1 LPAAIDPAML
11 GDGTAYIGTARTDEM
26 DDDTLARRTRDLTSA
41 RGRLADALA
50 ADVEAEEVLIRFD
63 RWATD
68 LWDGLAVV
76 YDAGDVLPALIDVI
90 AAVHEARPDRLRH
103 RDRERTLRPDW
114 FQSADALGYV
124 AYADLF
130 ATDLQGI
137 RGRIDYLSDLG
148 VTYLH
153 LMPLLT
159 PRPGAND
166 GGYAVMDYRSVR
178 PDLGTMADL
187 AALAA
192 DLHDADISLTLD
204 LVLNHVAREHEWA
217 ERAKAGDP
225 KYRNYFYVF
234 DDRELPDAYEQT
246 LPEVFPAFAPGNFTW
261 DDALGAW
268 VWTTFNEWQWDVNWA
283 NPDVFV
289 EFADIVGFLGNQ
301 GADCIRLDAIAFVWK
316 RMGTNCQNQ
325 PEVHAITQA
334 LRAATRIMTPAV
346 IFKAEAIV
354 GPQDVVAYLGQGD
367 HAGKVSDLAYHNSL
381 MVQIWSALAAR
392 DGRLLAT
399 ALSRFA
405 PIPVTSAWAT
415 YLRCHDDIGWAIDDA
430 DAAEVGWNGY
440 DHRSFLAEFYAGE
453 FPGSFATGMHF
464 QSNPETGDRRTS
476 GSAASLAG
484 LEAGMD
490 SGDTAALDT
499 AIDRLTCA
507 YAMVFGFGGLPLLYM
522 GDELGMINDRSYA
535 DDPAKRDDNRWV
547 HRPAMNWSIGDG
559 TSKAAY
565 ISERVLVAMKRLIT
579 VRKTLPAL
587 HASVATDA
595 FTTSNPAVLVFRR
608 RHAAGSIVEVYN
620 LSETPQSFGTQALWP
635 LSGPYMHDHISGMD
649 FAFHDESVIPAYG
662 AWWLTSTT

>member
-1 LPAAIDPAML
+1 MAGM
-11 GDGTAYIGTARTDEM
+11 GRM
-26 DDDTLARRTRDLTSA
+26 DDQTQVLRRRDLTAA
-41 RGRLADALA
+41 RTRLSEALA
-50 ADVEAEEVLIRFD
+50 RDEAREEVLIRFD
-63 RWATD
+63 RWAED
-68 LWDGLAVV
+68 LWDGLHAV
-76 YDAGDVLPALIDVI
+76 YDAEAVLPALVDVL
-90 AAVHEARPDRLRH
+90 AAVHLARPARLRQ
-103 RDRERTLRPDW
+103 RDRERILRPDW

-130 ATDLQGI
+130 AKNLQGI
-137 RGRIDYLSDLG
+137 RSRIGYLRDLG

-159 PRPGAND
+159 PRPDAND

-187 AALAA
+187 AALAG
-192 DLHDADISLTLD
+192 DLHEAGISLTLD

-217 ERAKAGDP
+217 VKAKSGDP
-225 KYRNYFYVF
+225 KYRDYFYAF
-234 DDRELPDAYEQT
+234 ADREMPDAYERT

-261 DDALGAW
+261 DETLDAW
-268 VWTTFNEWQWDVNWA
+268 VWTTFNEWQWDVKWS

-289 EFADIVGFLGNQ
+289 EFADIIGFLGNQ

-316 RMGTNCQNQ
+316 RLGTDCQNQ

-334 LRAATRIMTPAV
+334 LRACARIMTPAV

-354 GPQDVVAYLGQGD
+354 GPQDVVAYLGQGE

-381 MVQIWSALAAR
+381 MVQIWSALATR
-392 DGRLLAT
+392 DGRLLST

-440 DHRSFLAEFYAGE
+440 SHRSFLAEYYAGD
-453 FPGSFATGMHF
+453 FPGSFASGMHF
-464 QSNPETGDRRTS
+464 QSNPATGDRRTS

-484 LEAGMD
+484 LEA
-490 SGDTAALDT
+490 
-499 AIDRLTCA
+499 AIDAADPQAVDVAIARLTCA

-522 GDELGMINDRSYA
+522 GDELGMLNDPSYL

-547 HRPAMNWSIGDG
+547 HRPAMNWALANG

-565 ISERVLVAMKRLIT
+565 LSERVLVTMKRLID

-620 LSETPQSFGTQALWP
+620 LSENAQAFGTSALWP
-635 LSGPYMHDHISGMD
+635 LSGPSMHEHISGED
-649 FAFHDESVIPAYG
+649 IAFHDQSVIPAYG
-662 AWWLTSTT
+662 AWWLTSPS